1 MSQTNFL
8 IGHGELLTHDI
19 VGPKRMPGK
28 AEVYTF
34 AQARELLVPQFR
46 STAKAL
52 DELPPD
58 ACPGD
63 FAVARL
69 MMNPSFIARSY
80 FPTGLLRSTGLEPI
94 GSHAVKV
101 KPQAWTRKGQPQET
115 TTTELFVAGKR
126 QAFRNLSQ
134 WTETID
140 AQSDEGDDLAH
151 IEKFAA
157 FAPAE
162 RIVSLGGPKDRFF
175 EVGLHL
181 LPDEDPGLIQKAF
194 VKFAQREGVKVH
206 SEVDFVA
213 GNLWFVPVEGK
224 PSDVRKLA
232 SFSFV
237 RVIRPVPKLRGIRPL
252 HRSGGPSV
260 GAAFP
265 PSKLCHPSL
274 ASPSWTVAC
283 PSIIQSALGCARI
296 ESSTNTLTMTRT
308 ARSTA
313 LA

>member
-8 IGHGELLTHDI
+8 IGRGELLTHDI
-19 VGPKRMPGK
+19 VGPRRKPGK

-46 STAKAL
+46 SAAQAL
-52 DELPPD
+52 DELPAD

-80 FPTGLLRSTGLEPI
+80 FPTGLLRSTGLESI
-94 GSHAVKV
+94 GSRTVKV
-101 KPQAWTRKGQPQET
+101 KPKAWARKGEPQET

-126 QAFRNLSQ
+126 QAFRNLSH

-157 FAPAE
+157 FGPAE
-162 RIVSLGGPKDRFF
+162 RIVSLGSPKERFF

-181 LPDEDPGLIQKAF
+181 LPGEDPGLIQKAF
-194 VKFAQREGVKVH
+194 MKFAKQEDVKVH
-206 SEVDFVA
+206 SEVDFIA

-224 PSDVRKLA
+224 PHNVEKLA
-232 SFSFV
+232 TFAFV
-237 RVIRPVPKLRGIRPL
+237 RVVRPVPKLRGIRPL
-252 HRSGGPSV
+252 QRSGGPSV
-260 GAAFP
+260 GCNLPADQA
-265 PSKLCHPSL
+265 L
-274 ASPSWTVAC
+274 SPLRFNKPAPVSS
-283 PSIIQSALGCARI
+283 PYFRI
-296 ESSTNTLTMTRT
+296 NHVST
-308 ARSTA
+308 
-313 LA
+313 